1 VEPRVLENE
10 QVGEGDPPLVLIPG
24 GLTGWQ
30 SWLPLLPALSER
42 RRVVRVQSIPN
53 AEGMA
58 GNIGDGTYD
67 AKVERDSIA
76 LTLDSLGI
84 EEIDLVGWSNG
95 GRIALDFAL
104 AEPRRVR
111 SLTVIEPAA
120 WWLVENR
127 DESARRFGEFIVG
140 CGGRAL
146 GATELRGFL
155 VGVNLG
161 GPDTD
166 FESLPQWQIWWP
178 CRNVLSW
185 CSEAFVR
192 SAEAGIAG
200 FERLDIPTLLVRG
213 RATAPWLGSVV
224 DVLAEGISGAD
235 TVELDGGHA
244 SLLESPED
252 FTRALFEH
260 LDAVEARI

>member
-1 VEPRVLENE
+1 VEARVLEND
-10 QVGEGDPPLVLIPG
+10 QVGAGDRPLVLIPG

-30 SWLPLLPALSER
+30 SWLPLVPALSER
-42 RRVVRVQSIPN
+42 RRVVRLQSIPN

-58 GNIGDGTYD
+58 GNVGDGSYD

-104 AEPRRVR
+104 AEPERVR
-111 SLTVIEPAA
+111 SLTAIEPAA
-120 WWLVENR
+120 WWLVEDR
-127 DESARRFGEFIVG
+127 DENARRFGEYIVG

-146 GATELRGFL
+146 GARELREFL
-155 VGVNLG
+155 IGVNLG
-161 GPDTD
+161 PPDAD
-166 FESLPQWQIWWP
+166 FEALPQWEVWWP

-192 SAEAGIAG
+192 SAETGIEG
-200 FERLDIPTLLVRG
+200 FERLDVPTLLMRG
-213 RATAPWLGSVV
+213 RATAPWLRSVV
-224 DVLAEGISGAD
+224 DLLGEGISGAV

-252 FTRALFEH
+252 FTRALLEH
-260 LDAVEARI
+260 LDGAEARD